1 MAIYS
6 KYILMIGVP
15 ISVVAGLGVL
25 WWQKKKR
32 RPTSHVKDVGRVSD
46 LIIYPVKSCKGIR
59 VSEAKCFKEGMEYD
73 R

>member
-1 MAIYS
+1 MATYS

-15 ISVVAGLGVL
+15 IAVVAGIGVL
-25 WWQKKKR
+25 WSQRKKKK
-32 RPTSHVKDVGRVSD
+32 PILNEVGRVSD

>member
-1 MAIYS
+1 MATYS

-15 ISVVAGLGVL
+15 IAVVAGIAVL
-25 WWQKKKR
+25 WWQRKKKK
-32 RPTSHVKDVGRVSD
+32 PILNEVGRVSD

>member
-1 MAIYS
+1 MATYS

-15 ISVVAGLGVL
+15 IAVVAGIGVL
-25 WWQKKKR
+25 WWQKKKKKS
-32 RPTSHVKDVGRVSD
+32 TLNEVGRVSD

>member
-1 MAIYS
+1 MATYS

-15 ISVVAGLGVL
+15 IAVVAGIGVL
-25 WWQKKKR
+25 WWQRKKKK
-32 RPTSHVKDVGRVSD
+32 PILHEVGRVSD

>member
-1 MAIYS
+1 MATYS

-15 ISVVAGLGVL
+15 IAVVAGIGLL
-25 WWQKKKR
+25 WWQRKKKK
-32 RPTSHVKDVGRVSD
+32 PILNEVGRVSD

>member
-1 MAIYS
+1 MATYS

-15 ISVVAGLGVL
+15 IAVVAGIGVL
-25 WWQKKKR
+25 WWQRKKKK
-32 RPTSHVKDVGRVSD
+32 PTLKEVGRVSD

>member
-1 MAIYS
+1 MATYS

-15 ISVVAGLGVL
+15 IAVVAGIGVL
-25 WWQKKKR
+25 WWQRKNKK
-32 RPTSHVKDVGRVSD
+32 PTLNEVGRVSD

>member
-1 MAIYS
+1 MATYS

-15 ISVVAGLGVL
+15 IAVVAGIGLL
-25 WWQKKKR
+25 WWQRKKKE
-32 RPTSHVKDVGRVSD
+32 PILNEVGRVSD

>member
-1 MAIYS
+1 MATYS

-15 ISVVAGLGVL
+15 IAVVAGIGVL
-25 WWQKKKR
+25 WWQRKKKKS
-32 RPTSHVKDVGRVSD
+32 TLNEVGRVSD